1 VKILYIAILAFDHLI
16 WHTLVP
22 FDHFGKTPAHEAL
35 DPENGIFRVDQRLV
49 PSYLAHQLHASL
61 GEPNSN
67 GSSQLFSA
75 IVTTTSSLTST
86 TAT

>member
-1 VKILYIAILAFDHLI
+1 VKILYIAILAFDH
-16 WHTLVP
+16 
-22 FDHFGKTPAHEAL
+22 FGKTLAHEAL
-35 DPENGIFRVDQRLV
+35 NPENGIFRVDQRLV
-49 PSYLAHQLHASL
+49 LSYLAYQLLAGL

-75 IVTTTSSLTST
+75 NVRTTSSLTST